1 MLLVWFL
8 LFRSVENYFVNSLE
22 TSLSYDVRI
31 TAKLWESY
39 FANPQSLS
47 MREKR
52 IINTLTDGLTWQ
64 SASRITIFDKD
75 GKVVMDTGNS
85 EDLPPERGTLLEKAL
100 YGQETSQ
107 IFRDSPAIGTA
118 RISVCCPIKILRGSF
133 REETAGAVFATS
145 TLVYVKEIMSV
156 VRREFG
162 AGTLLSLFVMVV
174 LSTIL
179 AGFIAN
185 PLRKITKAAEKMASG
200 DLTTSVKMDRGD
212 EIGELSRQFDNMRD
226 KLQTT
231 VRGLLDEEKKLHDVL
246 SHMSDGVIVFSPEGN
261 VMMANSVACSFLEC
275 FTIEELN
282 ENMKKDLPAFRELN
296 QLLEKA
302 INNKYQVTQN
312 MHLEN
317 LGTTVKMVCSTLRKG
332 NNELQGVI
340 FLLHDITELSKLD
353 EMRVDFVS
361 NVSHELKTPLASIK
375 GFTELLLDGALED
388 KEKARHFISSVNAEA
403 DRLARLVKSLL
414 ELSRLDSGMVKLEY
428 SWFDLSILAKDIL
441 SRLSVKSNE
450 KNITVEQNIEENI
463 NIYSDSDRLQQVII
477 NLTDN
482 AIRYSPQ
489 DSKILIRIFSSNGF
503 SEFHVLDEGPGI
515 SKEDKS
521 RIFERFY
528 RVDKARSREQGGSGL
543 GLAIVKQIVETLGG
557 KVWAGDNEPK
567 GSYFAFRLPLDTSRN
582 ESDEDDE
589 Y

>member
-22 TSLSYDVRI
+22 TSLSYDVRL
-31 TAKLWESY
+31 TARLWESY
-39 FANPQSLS
+39 FANPQSIS

-52 IINTLTDGLTWQ
+52 IIKTLTDGLTWQ
-64 SASRITIFDKD
+64 SAGRITIFDRD
-75 GKVVMDTGNS
+75 GKIVMDTGNLG
-85 EDLPPERGTLLEKAL
+85 EAPPERTVLLEKAL

-107 IFRDSPAIGTA
+107 VFKDSPALGTA
-118 RISVCCPIKILRGSF
+118 RISVCCPIKILRGSIS
-133 REETAGAVFATS
+133 REETVGAVFATS

-156 VRREFG
+156 VRKEFG
-162 AGTLLSLFVMVV
+162 AGTLLSLSVMIL
-174 LSTIL
+174 LSTVL

-185 PLRKITKAAEKMASG
+185 PLRKMTKAAENMALG
-200 DLTTSVKMDRGD
+200 DLTTSVKMNRGD
-212 EIGELSRQFDNMRD
+212 EIGELSRQFDNMRE

-246 SHMSDGVIVFSPEGN
+246 SYMSDGVIVLSPKGN

-282 ENMKKDLPAFRELN
+282 ENMEKDLPDFRELK

-302 INNKYQVTQN
+302 TTTKSQVTQN
-312 MHLEN
+312 MRFEN
-317 LGTTVKMVCSTLRKG
+317 SYATVKVVCSPLRKG
-332 NNELQGVI
+332 DQEIQGVI
-340 FLLHDITELSKLD
+340 FLMHDITELSKLD
-353 EMRVDFVS
+353 EMRVGFVS

-388 KEKARHFISSVNAEA
+388 EEKARHFISSVNAEA

-414 ELSRLDSGMVKLEY
+414 DLSRLDSGMVKLEY
-428 SWFDLSILAKDIL
+428 SWFDLSMLIKDIL
-441 SRLSVKSNE
+441 SRLSVKSDK
-450 KNITVEQNIEENI
+450 KNITVIQEIEDNV
-463 NIYSDSDRLQQVII
+463 NVHSDSDRLQQVII

-482 AIRYSPQ
+482 AIRYSPK
-489 DSKILIRIFSSNGF
+489 DSKILVKMFSVDGF
-503 SEFHVLDEGPGI
+503 AEFHVIDEGTGI
-515 SKEDKS
+515 SKEDKQ
-521 RIFERFY
+521 RVFERFY

-557 KVWAGDNEPK
+557 RVWISDNEPN
-567 GSYFAFRLPLDTSRN
+567 GSDFAFTLPLDKCKN
-582 ESDEDDE
+582 WSDDDE